1 MGQDGFGTLSARLME
16 RGTERVRAVLDEA
29 GPEPTSVS
37 FDLTYSSRPATST
50 SRGTSADV
58 KAAGPHAD
66 RVYDVPPAIRTSA
79 FAKVPPAPGQPNGAP
94 HRASGFGG
102 ALDGVGAHADK
113 PEIAAREKWPPM
125 HSDAAPVRGDRVSEP
140 ERLGLTTPRAPTANP
155 FARVPVEAPMR
166 PPEVITGSVPRQ
178 APEAITPFAPRPV
191 PEAATAAASQQ
202 APRGAAQNPVGVHHR
217 TLEERRAGSGANLT
231 IKQPQAGDMS
241 QVTVTMNGVTIDHTT
256 PQKGGQAPSSVTYE
270 RRTLAELAAEAEAL
284 ANGERGEPVWIETPS
299 YSGPDRRSKDVSPE
313 IERRKSVPPRIKVG
327 VRLEQERYLRLK
339 LAALQH
345 GRTQQDIVTCAI
357 DGYLDEIGVDRFVR
371 IAMGFGV
378 ESDGSKL
385 DTGT

>member
-1 MGQDGFGTLSARLME
+1 MGHDGFGTLSARLME

-50 SRGTSADV
+50 SRRDTSADV

-79 FAKVPPAPGQPNGAP
+79 FAKVPPAPGRPNGAP

-102 ALDGVGAHADK
+102 ALDGIGAHADK

-125 HSDAAPVRGDRVSEP
+125 HGDAAPVRGDRLGEA
-140 ERLGLTTPRAPTANP
+140 ERPAPPTPRAPTANP
-155 FARVPVEAPMR
+155 FARVPVEAPMQ
-166 PPEVITGSVPRQ
+166 PPEAITGSVPRQ
-178 APEAITPFAPRPV
+178 TPEAV
-191 PEAATAAASQQ
+191 TAAASQQ
-202 APRGAAQNPVGVHHR
+202 APRGAAQNPVGAHHR

-284 ANGERGEPVWIETPS
+284 ANGERAEPVWIETPS

-357 DGYLDEIGVDRFVR
+357 DRYLDEIDVDRFVR

-378 ESDGSKL
+378 ESDGSRL

>member
-37 FDLTYSSRPATST
+37 FDLTYSSRKYA
-50 SRGTSADV
+50 SADAT
-58 KAAGPHAD
+58 KASGPHAD

-79 FAKVPPAPGQPNGAP
+79 FAKVPPAPGRPNGAP
-94 HRASGFGG
+94 SPASGFGG
-102 ALDGVGAHADK
+102 ALVDGMGAQADK
-113 PEIAAREKWPPM
+113 PENAMREKWPPM
-125 HSDAAPVRGDRVSEP
+125 RDDAAPLRGDRFSEP
-140 ERLGLTTPRAPTANP
+140 ERPAPPTLRVPTANP
-155 FARVPVEAPMR
+155 FARVPVEAPMQ
-166 PPEVITGSVPRQ
+166 PPEVVTGSVPRQ
-178 APEAITPFAPRPV
+178 ALELVTAPAP
-191 PEAATAAASQQ
+191 QQ
-202 APRGAAQNPVGVHHR
+202 APRGAAQNPVGEHHR

-270 RRTLAELAAEAEAL
+270 RRSLAELAAEAEAL
-284 ANGERGEPVWIETPS
+284 ANGEGREPVWIETPS

-345 GRTQQDIVTCAI
+345 GRTQQDIVTSAI

-378 ESDGSKL
+378 ESDGSELATAL
-385 DTGT
+385 DVKAADGGR